1 MSHILCVHSFRHG
14 TGKSS
19 LTANLAVCL
28 AAQGQRV
35 GIIDTDFQA
44 PGIHSLF
51 DLDADHLDPALN
63 YYLWNNNIPLEETPQ
78 ASELFFRVGEGGII
92 LMGGGI
98 YLVPGSLKLS
108 EMTRLLNQGYD
119 VTRLQQGILELS
131 ERLNLDLLLIDSHPA
146 WDEGALA
153 TVGMVDIAIV
163 LMCLDRQDFQGTAV
177 ALDVMAKL
185 EVPHTLLVV
194 NQVLSSYNPQTIQAQ
209 LIATYN
215 LNEVTLLPLSLK
227 MALLGSHGIFCLKY
241 PQDELTEKMAALAQR
256 VITLTQQ
263 TPPKFQRFPHPA
275 PELSTPTP
283 TLPVAESGIRLLD
296 LLEMPHEQRQ
306 LMRWLIRHDPVSF
319 ATIAAH
325 AAQTWQQSDVQV
337 QALLDSLIQQQYV
350 RTRMDSTGQVYEV
363 NWVTR
368 RRSSGG
374 MAPIWSS
381 LEPDSS
387 VS

>member
-1 MSHILCVHSFRHG
+1 MSHIICVHSFRHG

-51 DLDADHLDPALN
+51 DLDPDHLDPALN
-63 YYLWNNNIPLEETPQ
+63 YYLWNHTASLEETAQ
-78 ASELFFRVGEGGII
+78 LTDLFFQVGEGAII
-92 LMGGGI
+92 VMGGGI
-98 YLVPGSLKLS
+98 YLVPDSLKLS

-131 ERLNLDLLLIDSHPA
+131 ERLNLDILLIDSHPA

-194 NQVLSSYNPQTIQAQ
+194 NQVLSSYDRRTIREQ
-209 LIATYN
+209 LMTTYN
-215 LNEVTLLPLSLK
+215 IAEITLLPLSLK
-227 MALLGSHGIFCLKY
+227 MALLGGHGIFCLKY
-241 PQDELTEKMAALAQR
+241 PQDELTQKIEALAQR
-256 VITLTQQ
+256 VIALAQQ
-263 TPPKFQRFPHPA
+263 TPPKFQRLPFTAAEPPSAA
-275 PELSTPTP
+275 PVRSVE
-283 TLPVAESGIRLLD
+283 ESGIRMLD

-319 ATIAAH
+319 STIAAH
-325 AAQTWQQSDVQV
+325 AAQTWQQSDTQV

-350 RTRMDSTGQVYEV
+350 RTRMDGTGQVYEV
-363 NWVTR
+363 NWVSQR
-368 RRSSGG
+368 KRSGG
-374 MAPIWSS
+374 MTQIWSS
-381 LEPDSS
+381 LEPG
-387 VS
+387 